1 MEYSLENVSGIGK
14 AIAERLK
21 AAGLDSV
28 QKLASMNPDDLVNLK
43 IKGIGAAT
51 AKKYIDNAKKMLE
64 ESSPKEAISELSE
77 QLNVGEIEQ
86 SKVEKKETEK
96 VEIRQEIKEDIEK
109 EETIVEEKEEE
120 KPISEEIKI
129 EETEKIEEEVVEE
142 KEEEIPEPFDQDV
155 ENLKVLLKQQAE
167 CNVGTVGHVDHGMI
181 MSFRHLP

>member
-21 AAGLDSV
+21 AAGLDTV

-43 IKGIGAAT
+43 VKGIGAAT

-64 ESSPKEAISELSE
+64 ESSPKEVISEKSE
-77 QLNVGEIEQ
+77 QLNVVEIEQ

-96 VEIRQEIKEDIEK
+96 VEIKQEIKEEIEK

-120 KPISEEIKI
+120 N
-129 EETEKIEEEVVEE
+129 
-142 KEEEIPEPFDQDV
+142 PEPFDQDV

-167 CNVGTVGHVDHGMI
+167 CNIGTAGHVDHGMI
-181 MSFRHLP
+181 MLFRHFP